1 MAHAFLSP
9 SGAPAWLRCHIKPWR
24 ERDLPDESSEFA
36 NEGTAAHFLRDAC
49 LQSGQDAA
57 DYIGK
62 GIVINA
68 DGTVGWFGEIGW
80 LDDHSF
86 FKVDLDMAREVQK
99 SIDVLREL
107 AKDGTLYPEQQ
118 LAIEHITGEQGAT
131 GTCDTVIVKETE
143 IIIDDLKY
151 GRGVPVSAELN
162 EQLLMYGS
170 AALEEYD
177 LLGEIKTVRLRI
189 SQPRLNND
197 SEWTISTDELRSR
210 IAEIRKTADKINTG
224 PWNLPATPGVKQCQ
238 FCKAKSNC
246 DEYRESVLSTI
257 GLEFDDL
264 DKGELAVSPQ
274 EVERILANAF
284 GVKPKDVE
292 VSGGAVVVK
301 PNIRPALEAST
312 EQITSKDDSHLATCM
327 DAIDLV
333 EGWCKAIRAEIE
345 RRLLA
350 GTFTD
355 PRYKLV
361 EGKRGAR
368 AWVSEAQAE
377 AAMKAMRLKVDQMYD
392 LKVISPTSAEKVL
405 AADHPRKW
413 AKLQDHIT
421 QSQGRPSVAPL
432 SDKRKAIE
440 VAVSFEPI
448 EGDV

>member
-9 SGAPAWLRCHIKPWR
+9 SGAPSWLRCHIKPWR

-49 LQSGQDAA
+49 LHENEDA
-57 DYIGK
+57 DHYIGSY
-62 GIVINA
+62 IALRA
-68 DGTVGWFGEIGW
+68 DGPVFTNEPEAQERP
-80 LDDHSF
+80 DPY
-86 FKVDLDMAREVQK
+86 FKVDMDMAREVQK

-107 AKDGTLYPEQQ
+107 AKGGTLYPEQQ
-118 LAIEHITGEQGAT
+118 LSIEHITGEQGAT
-131 GTCDTVIVKETE
+131 GTCDAVIVKETE

-151 GRGVPVSAELN
+151 GRGVPVYAEDN
-162 EQLLMYGS
+162 EQLMMYGS
-170 AALEEYD
+170 AALEEHD

-197 SEWTISTDELRSR
+197 SEWVISTDELRER

-224 PWNLPATPGVKQCQ
+224 PWNLQATPGAKQCQ
-238 FCKAKSNC
+238 FCKAKGDC
-246 DEYRESVLSTI
+246 DEYRESVLNTL
-257 GLEFDDL
+257 GVDFEDL
-264 DKGELAVSPQ
+264 DDGELAVSPQ

-301 PNIRPALEAST
+301 PNIRPALEASI

-327 DAIDLV
+327 DTIDLV

-355 PRYKLV
+355 SRYKLV

-392 LKVISPTSAEKVL
+392 LKVISPASAEKVL

-413 AKLQDHIT
+413 AKLQDLIT

-432 SDKRKAIE
+432 SDKRKALD